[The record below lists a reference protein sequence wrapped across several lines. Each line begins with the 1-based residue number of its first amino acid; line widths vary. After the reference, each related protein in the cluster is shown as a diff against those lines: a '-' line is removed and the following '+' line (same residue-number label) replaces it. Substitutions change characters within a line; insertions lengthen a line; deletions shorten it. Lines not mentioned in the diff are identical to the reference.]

1 MLIYLLVFLISTL
14 LIYIANK
21 INDSVGTR
29 IRKKILY
36 YVIVTIALLI
46 PSILAGMRDFSIGTD
61 VLVYG
66 NAWFQNALQ
75 MVNFQIYSAWATSSS
90 IGYLYA
96 VINFVVSRFTN
107 DPHVLYFYISLL
119 ENVFVYWAIRRQK
132 DWLNTPYAMLVY
144 FLLFYN
150 YNLNILRQGL
160 ATVVILWGF
169 KYVREQKLI
178 KYILTVWVAYGFH
191 NTAYFGIVIY
201 LVYWIATN
209 KISKNLKYLL
219 IVGFVLGLAFFKKIV
234 GLLLA
239 HGILGDRY
247 IGYIDGSVVRGG
259 FFAQLLLSLPILVY
273 ALVVTLGKE
282 NSKLYGV
289 FYLVILGSM
298 MSVLNLNTAFL
309 SRLTQYINFMYIIFW
324 PILIQNSNIRFT
336 GYNIE
341 GSRKIVYVVVTFYL
355 LIYWYIIYVYMK
367 SGQTVPYIIDPMY
380 RHLFQW

>member
-96 VINFVVSRFTN
+96 AINFVVSRFTN

-132 DWLNTPYAMLVY
+132 DWLNAPYAMLVY

-178 KYILTVWVAYGFH
+178 KYILTVWVACGFH

-219 IVGFVLGLAFFKKIV
+219 IVGFVLGLAFFKKIA

-247 IGYIDGSVVRGG
+247 IGYIDGSVARGG
-259 FFAQLLLSLPILVY
+259 FFTQLLLSLPILVY

-282 NSKLYGV
+282 NSKLHGV

-380 RHLFQW
+380 GHLFQW